1 MQQASK
7 PLFIRPVAEVSDVAV
22 VRDDACQAGQH
33 DTSSAGQ
40 VLPDRGNENSSPS
53 VSSGAAFAALHS
65 TATDVVK
72 VVELRAATA
81 AAEGAVDAA
90 AASPAAAAGVTL
102 PLPASAVPKEA
113 EQQHGALLTQFSLS
127 YGCSFGQHVAVTGS
141 SAQLGC
147 WDPLKAV
154 PLTWHAGDTWK
165 GRLHLPIPSDRPLEY
180 KFIIRNADN
189 SVHRWQDGPNI
200 TLAKPGMALAAVA
213 AASQSQRVQF
223 STQLKLDFGQAVAVL
238 GSCSSLGE
246 WQASRAV
253 QLQWSDGHRW
263 SGTAE
268 LPAGEAVQYKYVV
281 LSPDGSVCRWQPGD
295 NLSLEVPPVQAVQQ
309 QAVQTE
315 AVQRQAVQQDA
326 VPLSVEY
333 SWANGS
339 SSSSSSSSG
348 ILGMGGCGGSSIS
361 GSTGLQRPCRLNPAA
376 AAAAAAAAARRPP
389 WAS

>member
-33 DTSSAGQ
+33 GTSSAWQ

-113 EQQHGALLTQFSLS
+113 AQQHGALLTQFSLS

-189 SVHRWQDGPNI
+189 SVHCWQDGPNI

-213 AASQSQRVQF
+213 GAAAGNAVLQQLVLDVRDSWDQALHSQRLLPGLRQQQQQQQQEAVVQQQVPPVPDVLAADVEAPVPAAAAAAATPTPDTAAAAVAASQSQRVQF

-268 LPAGEAVQYKYVV
+268 LPAGEAVKYKYVV
-281 LSPDGSVCRWQPGD
+281 LSPDGSLRLLLLAW
-295 NLSLEVPPVQAVQQ
+295 
-309 QAVQTE
+309 
-315 AVQRQAVQQDA
+315 
-326 VPLSVEY
+326 
-333 SWANGS
+333 
-339 SSSSSSSSG
+339 
-348 ILGMGGCGGSSIS
+348 
-361 GSTGLQRPCRLNPAA
+361 LQL
-376 AAAAAAAAARRPP
+376 
-389 WAS
+389 